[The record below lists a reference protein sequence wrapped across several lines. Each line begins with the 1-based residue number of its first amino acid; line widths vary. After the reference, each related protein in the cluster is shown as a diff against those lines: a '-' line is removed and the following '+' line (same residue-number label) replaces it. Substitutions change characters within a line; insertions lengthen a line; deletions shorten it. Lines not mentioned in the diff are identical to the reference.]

1 MDAMKKAI
9 MNRRMKLAG
18 EDIDMDEMKD
28 ANLNNNEGS
37 QDDLDIAR
45 ELGEAPGSD
54 QEDPTGSTD
63 GMAPDISAEAS
74 DMDDSP
80 IVQEEEQMPTGN
92 QASLAD
98 YDKMFTKDDVGKPG
112 IRGKAAAKMMAAI
125 QAMKRK

>member
-18 EDIDMDEMKD
+18 DVDHDEMKD
-28 ANLNNNEGS
+28 ANLNPDEGS

-45 ELGEAPGSD
+45 ELGDASGSD
-54 QEDPTGSTD
+54 QEAPPDMD
-63 GMAPDISAEAS
+63 GMAPDTSGMAD
-74 DMDDSP
+74 DMDQAP
-80 IVQEEEQMPTGN
+80 IVQDEEQMPSGN

-112 IRGKAAAKMMAAI
+112 IRGKAAAKMMAAM
-125 QAMKRK
+125 QAMKMRK